1 MFNLLRNLMSLAEK
15 IKTLTEQEIK
25 EGKAVVAACENLKE
39 SLASTTAKFAAAE
52 ARIAE
57 LVSQI
62 GDIPQVQAELTALRV
77 ELADAKKT
85 IAEADLAADM
95 IADINQPA
103 TEESPVVVPE
113 DPTAPLEEPPV

>member
-25 EGKAVVAACENLKE
+25 EGKAVVAACESLKE

-103 TEESPVVVPE
+103 TEESPIVVPE
-113 DPTAPLEEPPV
+113 DPTAPLEGPPV